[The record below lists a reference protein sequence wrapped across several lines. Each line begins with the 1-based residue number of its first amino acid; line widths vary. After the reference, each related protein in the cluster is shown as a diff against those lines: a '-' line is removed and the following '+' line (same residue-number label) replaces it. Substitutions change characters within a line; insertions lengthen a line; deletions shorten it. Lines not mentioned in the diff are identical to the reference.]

1 MIGHRRCPEKEIGKR
16 RCVLL
21 IISYLS
27 AHRGRQ
33 SIELFPRHIQARHL
47 LEFLLRS
54 SGNRHAA
61 CGGWPIERPHAPG
74 GRRRVDRRIE
84 EVEGHEWWRKT
95 VEVVGGLV
103 RAVSQ
108 QLRGRHEG
116 VKDAFEWSSGGS
128 SSRSSRRRNAG
139 GETRAALSLSV
150 CLCLSHSSCPRQGRL
165 LLDSYCISS
174 FASAESHTAP
184 GGIRAGPWLPS
195 RMSPGTA
202 AKTSPVPGSWMGPMF
217 PLSPS
222 SRLAVWRAAVP
233 GRNRRPSLFPVDR
246 FGPSLLG
253 GVAGGQRM
261 VEHHR
266 TARLEGL

>member
-33 SIELFPRHIQARHL
+33 GIELFPRHIQARHL

-54 SGNRHAA
+54 SGTRHAA

-74 GRRRVDRRIE
+74 GRRRMDRQIE
-84 EVEGHEWWRKT
+84 VVEGLEWWRKT

-128 SSRSSRRRNAG
+128 SSRSSRRQNAG
-139 GETRAALSLSV
+139 GRPEQRYLSLCVSV
-150 CLCLSHSSCPRQGRL
+150 SLTRRVSTSGPATAGL
-165 LLDSYCISS
+165 LLHFLICIS
-174 FASAESHTAP
+174 
-184 GGIRAGPWLPS
+184 
-195 RMSPGTA
+195 
-202 AKTSPVPGSWMGPMF
+202 
-217 PLSPS
+217 
-222 SRLAVWRAAVP
+222 
-233 GRNRRPSLFPVDR
+233 
-246 FGPSLLG
+246 
-253 GVAGGQRM
+253 
-261 VEHHR
+261 
-266 TARLEGL
+266 